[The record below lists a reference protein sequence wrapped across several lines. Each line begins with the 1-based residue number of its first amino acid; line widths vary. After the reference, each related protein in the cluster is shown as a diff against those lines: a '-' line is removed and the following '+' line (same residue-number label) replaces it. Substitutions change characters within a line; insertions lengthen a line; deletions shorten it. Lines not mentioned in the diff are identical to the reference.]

1 MKRILL
7 IDDDTAILGMLE
19 DYFSGEGFIITT
31 AENGKEGVKRYLSEG
46 ADLVIMDV
54 LMPEQDGIETI
65 RMLKEYDP
73 EVKVI
78 AISGGGKIEAD
89 SYLKMIRHFGAV
101 ETLKKPVLPSLLLEA
116 VNEHIT

>member
-1 MKRILL
+1 MKRILI
-7 IDDDTAILGMLE
+7 IDDDQAILRMLE
-19 DYFSGEGFIITT
+19 DYFSGEGFIIDT
-31 AENGKEGVKRYLSEG
+31 AENGRKGVKQYTAKG

-65 RMLKEYDP
+65 RMLKKIDP

-101 ETLKKPVLPSLLLEA
+101 STLKKPVSPSLLLEA
-116 VNEHIT
+116 VKEHLS